1 MYLKGIKDH
10 HLQLILQY
18 VYQGSVAVNEADIKD
33 VLEAAKSLKING
45 LGEGLDNSQSSV
57 EEKVERKVVPKPS
70 EISKRKKPNESP
82 WNWDL
87 PQDVDVLDEATDVS
101 AAIEEDEIIPKIKK
115 NEIEEMKPKK
125 KKISKEDGVFSYSNY
140 MKRFE
145 CDSCDGSY
153 ASQGALY
160 NHKKAKHEGVAYN
173 CNICDFTC
181 QQKNS
186 LKVHMSKKHDCG
198 VIDYKNTTL

>member
-1 MYLKGIKDH
+1 M
-10 HLQLILQY
+10 
-18 VYQGSVAVNEADIKD
+18 
-33 VLEAAKSLKING
+33 LEAAKSLKING

-101 AAIEEDEIIPKIKK
+101 AAIEEDEIIPKIKTNK
-115 NEIEEMKPKK
+115 IEEMKTKK
-125 KKISKEDGVFSYSNY
+125 KKFSKEEGVFSYSNY

-145 CDSCDGSY
+145 CDSCDYMAEAQAVPLGTGFFWPD
-153 ASQGALY
+153 A
-160 NHKKAKHEGVAYN
+160 
-173 CNICDFTC
+173 
-181 QQKNS
+181 
-186 LKVHMSKKHDCG
+186 
-198 VIDYKNTTL
+198 